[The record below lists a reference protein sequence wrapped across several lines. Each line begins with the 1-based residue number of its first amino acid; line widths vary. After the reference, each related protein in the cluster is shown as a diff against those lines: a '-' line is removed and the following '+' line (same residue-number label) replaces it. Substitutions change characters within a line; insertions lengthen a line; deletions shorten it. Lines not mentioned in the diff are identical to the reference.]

1 MRALQPVRGTQDLLP
16 EAARRHRRVVES
28 ARAAAELYGFAE
40 MATPIFEFTEVF
52 ARPIGEHTDIV
63 AKEMY
68 TFNDRGGEEVT
79 LRPENTAGVVRSVI
93 SNGLAQS
100 VPLKFFYSGP
110 MFRYERP
117 QKGRFRQFHQ
127 IGVELIGVAQP
138 QADIEVIALGSRI
151 LDALGIG
158 ERVELE
164 LNTLGDP
171 ASRAAYR
178 EALVCYFSARVSEL
192 SEDSRRRLERNPLR
206 IFDSKEETDQ
216 RVARDA
222 PPFADYLN
230 AESRDFF
237 DQVRAGLDRLGIYNR
252 VNPRLVRGLDYYTHT
267 AFEFVTRDLG
277 AQGTVMGGGRYDGL
291 VELMG
296 GPALPGVGWA
306 AGIERLAMLIAA
318 PPPPRRP
325 VAVVPIG
332 EAAEG
337 AALTLA
343 EVLRNNG
350 CPVDL
355 SYSGN
360 VARRMRRANQIN
372 ARVAVLIGED
382 EIARNVVALRD
393 LDSGEQNEVP
403 MDQSLSELRA
413 RLPGALLLSAQYGIV
428 FRSASGA
435 ARPPPCRAARRARQ
449 QRAHG
454 RRFCKI
460 VEGIQ
465 RSEPDRRRD
474 RCAAPRPRRANL
486 ALGSRPIE

>member
-16 EAARRHRRVVES
+16 EVARRHRRVVET

-79 LRPENTAGVVRSVI
+79 LRPENTAGVVRSVV

-138 QADIEVIALGSRI
+138 LADIEVIALGSRI
-151 LDALGIG
+151 LDALGVA

-164 LNTLGDP
+164 LNTLGDSE
-171 ASRAAYR
+171 SRAAYR
-178 EALVCYFSARVSEL
+178 EALVAYFSARVTEL

-206 IFDSKEETDQ
+206 IFDSKEKTDQ
-216 RVARDA
+216 IIVRDA
-222 PPFADYLN
+222 PQFEDYLN
-230 AESRDFF
+230 SASRHFF
-237 DQVRAGLDRLGIYNR
+237 DQVRAGLDRLGIAYRQNA
-252 VNPRLVRGLDYYTHT
+252 RLVRGLDYYTHT
-267 AFEFVTRDLG
+267 AFEFVTTDLG

-306 AGIERLAMLIAA
+306 AGIERLAMLITE
-318 PPPPRRP
+318 PPAPRRP

-355 SYSGN
+355 GYSGN
-360 VARRMRRANQIN
+360 VARRMRRANHVN

-393 LDSGEQNEVP
+393 LDSGEQSEVA
-403 MDQSLSELRA
+403 MDLSLSELRA
-413 RLPGALLLSAQYGIV
+413 RL
-428 FRSASGA
+428 
-435 ARPPPCRAARRARQ
+435 RA
-449 QRAHG
+449 
-454 RRFCKI
+454 FY
-460 VEGIQ
+460 
-465 RSEPDRRRD
+465 P
-474 RCAAPRPRRANL
+474 
-486 ALGSRPIE
+486 